1 VHESLHAQSVMKA
14 LEKAVGERK
23 TDQMLIH
30 HSDRGAQYCSD
41 LYQQLHTR
49 HGIRCS
55 MTDGYDCYQNAM
67 AERVNGILKT
77 EFLLHRPKDLA
88 DAVKMVDESVQ
99 IYNGERPHLS
109 LKYKTPDAVH
119 RAF

>member
-1 VHESLHAQSVMKA
+1 VVKA
-14 LEKAVGERK
+14 MEKAVGERRS
-23 TDQMLIH
+23 TLPLIH
-30 HSDRGAQYCSD
+30 HSDRGAQYCSER
-41 LYQQLHTR
+41 YQRLHAS

-55 MTDGYDCYQNAM
+55 MTDGYDCYQNAL
-67 AERVNGILKT
+67 AERINGILKT
-77 EFLLHRPKDLA
+77 EFLLYRPKNLA
-88 DAVKMVDESVQ
+88 DAVKMVDESVL